1 MRHLPALLLASAL
14 FCLACGPAEAPETAP
29 DAAAGT
35 IRIATWNVENWRDHF
50 DAWRRRR
57 QRARDEAE
65 ARQKQIEAFQ
75 NDEDNWEIA
84 QVLLD
89 PEFAPDIV
97 VVQEGCAQEE
107 LEQFNREWLGGAFAT
122 LRVLPSND
130 ERGQTLAILL
140 REGFEIV
147 EIDADHHRLPDPD
160 DLNPRSDR
168 LFARGP
174 AFVLV
179 QTPSGNRL
187 WVGTN
192 HQKSKAGE
200 DGLADTRW
208 RNAEALATR
217 RIIQDLAA
225 RSDGA
230 AGVVFLGD
238 LNDQLGIQAW
248 ELEGGGDTVANLV
261 GPPEAGL
268 ELATRKLAEE
278 GVASYMGYWRPT
290 YRGLIDHIV
299 ITQDLAP
306 SVGQVAVFDSAWARV
321 ASDHLPVYID
331 LRLDGD

>member
-1 MRHLPALLLASAL
+1 
-14 FCLACGPAEAPETAP
+14 
-29 DAAAGT
+29 
-35 IRIATWNVENWRDHF
+35 
-50 DAWRRRR
+50 
-57 QRARDEAE
+57 
-65 ARQKQIEAFQ
+65 
-75 NDEDNWEIA
+75 
-84 QVLLD
+84 
-89 PEFAPDIV
+89 
-97 VVQEGCAQEE
+97 
-107 LEQFNREWLGGAFAT
+107 
-122 LRVLPSND
+122 
-130 ERGQTLAILL
+130 
-140 REGFEIV
+140 
-147 EIDADHHRLPDPD
+147 

-225 RSDGA
+225 RSDGT

-261 GPPEAGL
+261 GPPDTGL
-268 ELATRKLAEE
+268 ELATRKLAED

-299 ITQDLAP
+299 ITQNLAP

-331 LRLDGD
+331 LRLDGECPRAACGLSHRPVPGRDPGARIGHVQAPRHRPLDPGGPEHRRLRLDARQSPGTAGPGRAGHRGCRPRRGG